1 MGEVWKKIE
10 GWDEYSIS
18 NYSNVR
24 RDNYRGL
31 GYSKMLSNTN
41 GTVGLNQNGK
51 KKSYSISTLM
61 RENFRQEINSREI
74 WKTIEENNNYS
85 VSNLGQVRNVK
96 TGRIMKINVR
106 NDGDK
111 ASEGYC
117 YVCLNGEMKKN
128 FRVHRLVAMTFIPN
142 PNNYPCV
149 NHIDGNKENNSV
161 ENLEWCSQ
169 LYNTQSLNTKKKFG
183 CIRPRP
189 NDRFD
194 AEVSIQGVRYMFS
207 SKDRENC
214 EDWLN
219 ARKIETLYGLKLTE
233 VERWS
238 KDKRNRT

>member
-1 MGEVWKKIE
+1 MDEVWEKVPDE
-10 GWDEYSIS
+10 GYDRYSIS
-18 NYSNVR
+18 S
-24 RDNYRGL
+24 
-31 GYSKMLSNTN
+31 M
-41 GTVGLNQNGK
+41 
-51 KKSYSISTLM
+51 
-61 RENFRQEINSREI
+61 
-74 WKTIEENNNYS
+74 
-85 VSNLGQVRNVK
+85 GQVRNDK

-106 NDGDK
+106 
-111 ASEGYC
+111 SENARGAAGYC
-117 YVCLNGEMKKN
+117 YVQLSGENSKH

-183 CIRPRP
+183 CITPQP

-194 AEVSIQGVRYMFS
+194 AEVAIQGVRYRFS

-219 ARKIETLYGLKLTE
+219 ARKIETIYGLKLTE

-238 KDKRNRT
+238 KDKRVKS